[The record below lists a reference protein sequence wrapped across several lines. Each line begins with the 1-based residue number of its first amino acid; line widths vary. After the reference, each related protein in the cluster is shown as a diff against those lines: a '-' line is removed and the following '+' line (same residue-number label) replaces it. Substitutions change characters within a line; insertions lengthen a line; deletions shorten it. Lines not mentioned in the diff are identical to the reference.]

1 MRSIQLIVV
10 LVAAVLMNGCWF
22 KRKSTPKPQPQLP
35 AAPAQV
41 PRAVQT
47 RPTPAAPKKPAKRRP
62 TASTPQAAPPAAI
75 PPRAAE
81 PQSLGRILS
90 PDERSRYLDMYER
103 SSSAA
108 REILSGLRMREIPTE
123 RREAIGRIQSF
134 LDQAHEA
141 LTSDLTAAAQLA
153 YRAEVLARD
162 LARLLQ

>member
-1 MRSIQLIVV
+1 MTSIRLIVV
-10 LVAAVLMNGCWF
+10 LVAAVLLNGCWF
-22 KRKSTPKPQPQLP
+22 KKKSTPKPQVP
-35 AAPAQV
+35 AAPAQA

-47 RPTPAAPKKPAKRRP
+47 RPTPAAPKAPAKRRP

-81 PQSLGRILS
+81 PQSLSRILS
-90 PDERSRYLDMYER
+90 PDERSRYLDMYAR

-108 REILSGLRMREIPTE
+108 REILSSLKMREIPAE
-123 RREAIGRIQSF
+123 RRESMGRIQSF